1 MTPCGPPRE
10 TTSRGS
16 PAKLTDQSKFIVKP
30 LEKEDR
36 AAFQCGEEALD
47 RYFRER
53 ASRDMANGLAAVFIV
68 VPKDNPKTIAGF
80 FTLSSQQIACDIL
93 PEQLRKKTGRYK
105 SVGAILL
112 GRMAVAKQF
121 QNQKLGRFVLFA
133 ALYEA
138 WKSTQHVSS
147 FALVIDAKTEKVVPF
162 YEKYGV
168 CRLEANRLML
178 PMKTIEVLVG
188 SSAAKTTTTA
198 TAAAPTSPSPAQA
211 GPNPHPGALAPTRAI
226 HSGCC

>member
-1 MTPCGPPRE
+1 MAPCAPPQE

-47 RYFRER
+47 SYFRER

-68 VPKDNPKTIAGF
+68 APKDAPKTIAGF

-105 SVGAILL
+105 SVGATLL
-112 GRMAVAKQF
+112 GRMAVAKEF

-147 FALVIDAKTEKVVPF
+147 FAVVIDAKTEKVVPF
-162 YEKYGV
+162 YEKYGFR
-168 CRLEANRLML
+168 RLEANRLML
-178 PMKTIEVLVG
+178 PMKTMEVLIG
-188 SSAAKTTTTA
+188 SPEAKTTA
-198 TAAAPTSPSPAQA
+198 TAAPASPAPAQA
-211 GPNPHPGALAPTRAI
+211 GPNPHPGA
-226 HSGCC
+226 